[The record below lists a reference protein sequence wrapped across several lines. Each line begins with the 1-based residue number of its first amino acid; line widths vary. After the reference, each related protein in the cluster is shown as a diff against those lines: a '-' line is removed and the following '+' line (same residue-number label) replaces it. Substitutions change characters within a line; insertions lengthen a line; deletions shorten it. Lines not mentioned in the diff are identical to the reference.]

1 MQRINLFPN
10 PDFQPGGAVVTTN
23 RVAATIQGDSLHVTA
38 QRTSLDSYAMMIISN
53 LTPGD
58 TMIFAVTET
67 STLADSYSIVTIS
80 NSSWSVLSVV
90 MRSSGQ
96 RAVGM
101 PFTVPADGVLR
112 ILFYPYRHD
121 GASDP
126 SGTHV
131 FTHPQLELAST
142 YTGNEEGG
150 GGSFSAVP
158 PCRSTSPMRTGG
170 PSC

>member
-10 PDFQPGGAVVTTN
+10 PDFEPNGTTVTAN
-23 RVAATIQGDSLHVTA
+23 NVAATMQDDSLNVTA
-38 QRTSLDSYAMMIISN
+38 QSTAMDSYAMMIIRN

-67 STLADSYSIVTIS
+67 STLADGYSIVTIS
-80 NSSWSVLSVV
+80 NSSWSSLSDVR
-90 MRSSGQ
+90 RSSGQ

-131 FTHPQLELAST
+131 FTHHQLELAST

-150 GGSFSAVP
+150 GEFFSGDTMP
-158 PCRSTSPMRTGG
+158 LQ
-170 PSC
+170 